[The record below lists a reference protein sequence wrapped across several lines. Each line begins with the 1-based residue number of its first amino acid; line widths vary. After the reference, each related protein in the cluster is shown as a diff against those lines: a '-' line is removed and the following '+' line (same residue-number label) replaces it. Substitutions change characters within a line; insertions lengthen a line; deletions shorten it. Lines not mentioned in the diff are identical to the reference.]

1 MSKTILTPFFFV
13 IFAPE
18 SILLINIMAEDK
30 DERQNYEEKLQVIL
44 HTCLLYNSS
53 QALGSHVNYV
63 LHGTGNKGFKDKN
76 KPLSQLKN
84 IYNSL
89 CAETSRNTVKEVD
102 LDELLDNYK
111 AVSECWT
118 SSDKLHLHRTY
129 SCDLH
134 KPNEEHFQK
143 NKNLLFALLDYTF
156 DKNEAIKKYTSI
168 FCMNKYV
175 KIAEDFERYSKEIVL
190 FEPLILLLMTGLLP
204 KYDSKQT
211 TADKILDD
219 LVLLFDF
226 LREYSQQT
234 IATKNLHDLIL
245 EDLNLRKNAIKDLL
259 DENKKNS
266 NPSSNIDELPINRLI
281 LIRATKSFFDV
292 IKICSNKQELGKY
305 LKSLDYS
312 SPDIEG
318 IWTIFKGD
326 STNFW
331 KFEKLSQGYLLTY
344 YDKKTDIYGKEL
356 LEYTSFACS
365 IYQSTLTISK
375 LEGVIYMIQN
385 NGNINNEKTT
395 SFVVGFD
402 SVELGKGKNRIDKIR
417 LYSSSNKKSNDWF
430 SPRLFYRVQ
439 KTDKRYKYC
448 ESMINNLP
456 LVNKDPEENISITEL
471 AFISR
476 LFIYIPIDENDRIHM
491 HIADIESQS
500 TYLKVPKKLNPALQ
514 DVDLKS
520 SFEIIV
526 FEDKVYVVS
535 LEHWLFFEITTPE
548 QRKKLGI
555 ELVDG
560 VRDS

>member
-1 MSKTILTPFFFV
+1 MV
-13 IFAPE
+13 
-18 SILLINIMAEDK
+18 EDTG
-30 DERQNYEEKLQVIL
+30 DRQNYREKLQVIL

-53 QALGSHVNYV
+53 EALGNHVNYV
-63 LHGTGNKGFKDKN
+63 LHGKGNKGFKDKN
-76 KPLSQLKN
+76 KSLPQLES
-84 IYNSL
+84 IYNKL
-89 CAETSRNTVKEVD
+89 CVETSRNTDKQVD

-134 KPNEEHFQK
+134 KPNERHFQR
-143 NKNLLFALLDYTF
+143 NKILLFALLDYTL
-156 DKNEAIKKYTSI
+156 DKNDAIKKYTSI
-168 FCMNKYV
+168 FNMNKYV
-175 KIAEDFERYSKEIVL
+175 KIAEEFEQYSREILL
-190 FEPLILLLMTGLLP
+190 FKPFIILLMTGLLP
-204 KYDSKQT
+204 KYNSKQT
-211 TADKILDD
+211 TAEKVLDD
-219 LVLLFDF
+219 LALLFDF
-226 LREYSQQT
+226 LREYTQQA
-234 IATKNLHDLIL
+234 ISIKNLHDLIL
-245 EDLNLRKNAIKDLL
+245 EDLNLRINTINDHLL
-259 DENKKNS
+259 NENKK
-266 NPSSNIDELPINRLI
+266 IDESPINRLT
-281 LIRATKSFFDV
+281 LIIATKNFFDFL
-292 IKICSNKQELGKY
+292 KICSNKQEFGKH

-331 KFEKLSQGYLLTY
+331 KFEKLSQCYLLTN
-344 YDKKTDIYGKEL
+344 YDKKTDSNGKEL

-375 LEGVIYMIQN
+375 FEGVIYMIQN
-385 NGNINNEKTT
+385 NGNINNEKTI
-395 SFVVGFD
+395 SFIVGLE
-402 SVELGKGKNRIDKIR
+402 SVELGNGKNRIDKIS

-439 KTDKRYKYC
+439 KTDKRYKDC

-456 LVNKDPEENISITEL
+456 LVKKDPEENISITEL

-476 LFIYIPIDENDRIHM
+476 LFIYIPIDENDRMHM

-548 QRKKLGI
+548 QRKELGI

-560 VRDS
+560 VRDF